1 MANRFSLIALFL
13 VLASIG
19 CTPSEDAAESIV
31 RTGNPYERGFTDA
44 DFPRVQLLA
53 DGVYSYEQLRS
64 AGDSFFSVF
73 TSGASSQVYSLFLT
87 QRSNQSSSTFALK
100 S

>member
-1 MANRFSLIALFL
+1 MQL
-13 VLASIG
+13 VVTFA
-19 CTPSEDAAESIV
+19 
-31 RTGNPYERGFTDA
+31 
-44 DFPRVQLLA
+44 
-53 DGVYSYEQLRS
+53 
-64 AGDSFFSVF
+64 FFSVF